1 MKKFDMDEI
10 QTNNICR
17 EKRVRPGSPRL
28 CIETIS
34 TFYGEAKALDHISIE
49 VHSQEVVGILGSNGA
64 GKTTLLKTVTGLLSP
79 RSGHI
84 LFEGASM
91 EGKPCHE
98 IIKSGIASVPEG
110 RELFG
115 SMSVIDNLLLGA
127 YLLTEQK
134 RKEILASR
142 LEMVFSLFPIL
153 KERTKQRAETLS
165 GGQQQMLAVGR
176 ALMSNPKLLA
186 LDEPSL
192 GLSPILVS
200 EMMRTLKR
208 ICDEWKV
215 SLLLVEQNARAAL
228 KIADYVYL
236 LERGGVAL
244 SGMCGDVISSPT
256 IQRAYLGG

>member
-1 MKKFDMDEI
+1 MM
-10 QTNNICR
+10 QTEPDATNCKVAVGR
-17 EKRVRPGSPRL
+17 SGPKRLAVESA
-28 CIETIS
+28 S
-34 TFYGEAKALDHISIE
+34 TFYGEAQALKE
-49 VHSQEVVGILGSNGA
+49 VSLEVRAREVVGILGSNGA
-64 GKTTLLKTVTGLLSP
+64 GKTTLLRTITGLLAP
-79 RSGHI
+79 RSGKI
-84 LFEGASM
+84 LFDNEQIGGRPA
-91 EGKPCHE
+91 HE
-98 IIKSGIASVPEG
+98 IIKKGIASVPEG

-115 SMSVIDNLLLGA
+115 PMTVGENLDLGT
-127 YLLTEQK
+127 YSLSSRS
-134 RKEILASR
+134 RKNVQASR

-153 KERTKQRAETLS
+153 RERLKQKAETLS

-215 SLLLVEQNARAAL
+215 SLLLAEQNARAAL

-236 LERGGVAL
+236 LERGRVAL
-244 SGMCGDVISSPT
+244 SGMCRDVISNPT

>member
-1 MKKFDMDEI
+1 MM
-10 QTNNICR
+10 QTEPDVTICKVAIGR
-17 EKRVRPGSPRL
+17 SGSKRLVV
-28 CIETIS
+28 EEAS
-34 TFYGEAKALDHISIE
+34 TFYGEAQALKE
-49 VHSQEVVGILGSNGA
+49 VSLEVRAHEAVGILGSNGA
-64 GKTTLLKTVTGLLSP
+64 GKTTLLRTITGLLAP
-79 RSGHI
+79 RSGKI
-84 LFEGASM
+84 LFDNDQIGGRPA
-91 EGKPCHE
+91 HE
-98 IIKSGIASVPEG
+98 IIKKGIASVPEG

-115 SMSVIDNLLLGA
+115 PMTVGENLDLGTYSMSPGI
-127 YLLTEQK
+127 
-134 RKEILASR
+134 RKKVQASR

-153 KERTKQRAETLS
+153 KERTKQKAETLS

-236 LERGGVAL
+236 LERGSVAL
-244 SGMCGDVISSPT
+244 SGMCREVISSPT